1 MIHDTDHLHCQ
12 QLLIQVVSKNAK
24 TDSLKLLDSVNLTL
38 QIISGERPWP
48 LPIPSAPVFCS
59 LMLEGPLIDRHL
71 FYVLP

>member
-12 QLLIQVVSKNAK
+12 QLLIQVVPKNAK

-38 QIISGERPWP
+38 QIISGERLWP
-48 LPIPSAPVFCS
+48 LPISSDPVFCS
-59 LMLEGPLIDRHL
+59 LMLEGPLIDRYL